1 LTQARWGGDFP
12 DPNDAKPRQTTSKEI
27 EFPRSI
33 WGTEAGFVKKKSLG
47 AHSERNVKKQVAYV
61 LRFRDPKSLGAHS
74 GDRSICVFAYLTVL
88 LGGHFPIL
96 QYLIALLEGH
106 FQNRW
111 EPIVSAMSKKKWHTY
126 CVFET
131 PNRWEPIV
139 VTGHFAFL
147 HTLQYFWEVI
157 FPFLH
162 TLHGF

>member
-1 LTQARWGGDFP
+1 MSAM
-12 DPNDAKPRQTTSKEI
+12 SK
-27 EFPRSI
+27 
-33 WGTEAGFVKKKSLG
+33 KM
-47 AHSERNVKKQVAYV
+47 AYV

-74 GDRSICVFAYLTVL
+74 GDRSFRVLQYLTIL

-139 VTGHFAFL
+139 VTIDFAFL
-147 HTLQYFWEVI
+147 HTL
-157 FPFLH
+157 
-162 TLHGF
+162 

>member
-1 LTQARWGGDFP
+1 MLDIYIVYCIYSIYSIYFIYYLREFAPRKRASSWLKRVGEVISQTRTTPSEAKGRQT
-12 DPNDAKPRQTTSKEI
+12 KPREI

-106 FQNRW
+106 FLCFGFGCLNRW
-111 EPIVSAMSKKKWHTY
+111 QP
-126 CVFET
+126 
-131 PNRWEPIV
+131 
-139 VTGHFAFL
+139 
-147 HTLQYFWEVI
+147 
-157 FPFLH
+157 
-162 TLHGF
+162 